1 MSWLHLIF
9 GIILLVSMIIGLVS
23 PAQKTKIWAMV
34 TRVCYLVLIVS
45 GIFMTKYAWSEKPVL
60 TVVKIIVALLVIGLI
75 EMAFGKKT
83 KGQFSI
89 GIMWMVIVMVLVVGG
104 LGLWLS
110 GGYPVI

>member
-1 MSWLHLIF
+1 
-9 GIILLVSMIIGLVS
+9 
-23 PAQKTKIWAMV
+23 
-34 TRVCYLVLIVS
+34 
-45 GIFMTKYAWSEKPVL
+45 
-60 TVVKIIVALLVIGLI
+60 
-75 EMAFGKKT
+75 MAFGKKT

>member
-1 MSWLHLIF
+1 MSYVHLIF
-9 GIILLVSMIIGLVS
+9 GIILLFAVIMGLAGS
-23 PAQKTKIWAMV
+23 ADKAKIWAMI

-60 TVVKIIVALLVIGLI
+60 TVVKIIVAILVIGLI